1 MPLKSAFEDLLATT
15 LAGVAGLVGKIEY
28 IAGLR
33 EPTKKEYVHWGLT
46 RVHGEEGAQQ
56 ALGEAHRRLFLKILQ
71 TPLRELRE
79 DVAVSSVAA
88 GRPAGEYVESLRAR
102 LEELLPE
109 DLGGGSA
116 GHFSSVLR
124 ALLALVSRPGQPP
137 PRATPRA

>member
-1 MPLKSAFEDLLATT
+1 MPLKSALEDLLETT
-15 LAGVAGLVGKIEY
+15 LAGVAGVVGKIEY
-28 IAGLR
+28 VASLR
-33 EPTKKEYVHWGLT
+33 GPTGEGYVHWGLSK
-46 RVHGEEGAQQ
+46 VHGEEGAQR
-56 ALGEAHRRLFLKILQ
+56 ALAEAHRGLFLKILQ

-79 DVAVSSVAA
+79 DVAVSSTAA
-88 GRPAGEYVESLRAR
+88 ERPAREYVEGLRTR

-124 ALLALVSRPGQPP
+124 ALSSLVSDPGQSP